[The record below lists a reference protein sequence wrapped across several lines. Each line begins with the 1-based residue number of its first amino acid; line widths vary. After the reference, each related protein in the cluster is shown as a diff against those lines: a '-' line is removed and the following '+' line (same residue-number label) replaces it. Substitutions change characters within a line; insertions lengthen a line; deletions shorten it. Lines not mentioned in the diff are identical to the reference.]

1 MKTRLLPPRRPQG
14 QALVLMSLTMLLL
27 TLMVC
32 ITLSFSMRVREKMEA
47 QSIADLAAYSSAVA
61 TARTFN
67 SIALMNRAQTGQM
80 VALTATESLVS
91 WTSMVRASLV
101 AARASIAGCN
111 PPPEV
116 LEALDEENDEI
127 KEKWDE
133 LDAAAGTQAINIQMM
148 AWHLTGL
155 EDKLYKQ
162 LQESVD
168 GGPKS
173 FATQLSKLASEGSR
187 FEGEL
192 KGGATQVSLDEL
204 SWATTGRNWA
214 RDMAM
219 ASRGYEFITRRTVP
233 PPTATADGPMGQLD
247 ITVTPD
253 GAGGGSTYWGDTPPG
268 AANGHGGS
276 TAERGTSDFLIAED
290 HATVTAS
297 YNGCQGAPMRAVAAV
312 RATDKNDTSDDHTW
326 GVAGGASNTDPGM
339 EKQYRHTLLPCDR
352 PEYCPNVFVGGMA
365 YNTNDITDTTD
376 ATGKQVTNVWAQP
389 KLFSLVQ
396 RDYKVRDAA
405 GGVRDP
411 WLLQFNFQFS
421 PLRTSS
427 FDNRGQTL
435 ADGTDISVQSSLATG
450 LAYYHRRG
458 RWNEPPNLWNP
469 FWRATLVSA
478 DIDDSGNAD
487 VARTL
492 GGPAAQAYNALIH
505 AGFKGTH

>member
-1 MKTRLLPPRRPQG
+1 MKTRLPHPKRPRG

-27 TLMVC
+27 VLMVC
-32 ITLSFSMRVREKMEA
+32 VTLSFSMRVREKMEA

-67 SIALMNRAQTGQM
+67 SIALMNRAQTGQL

-101 AARASIAGCN
+101 AARASIAGCA

-116 LEALDEENDEI
+116 LEALDDENEEI
-127 KEKWDE
+127 QEKWDE
-133 LDAAAGTQAINIQMM
+133 LDAAAGVQALNIQMM
-148 AWHLTGL
+148 AWHMSGL
-155 EDKLYKQ
+155 EGKLYEQ
-162 LQESVD
+162 LQESVN

-173 FATQLSKLASEGSR
+173 FATQLSELASEGSR
-187 FEGEL
+187 FQGEL

-204 SWATTGRNWA
+204 TWATSGYGWF

-219 ASRGYEFITRRTVP
+219 ASRGYEFITRRAVP
-233 PPTATADGPMGQLD
+233 PPTATSDGPIGQLQ

-253 GAGGGSTYWGDTPPG
+253 GEGGGSTYWGDT
-268 AANGHGGS
+268 AAGDTNGHGGS
-276 TAERGTSDFLIAED
+276 TGSPGTTDFLIAED

-297 YNGCQGAPMRAVAAV
+297 YNGCMGAPMRAVAAV
-312 RATDKNDTSDDHTW
+312 RATDMNDTSDNHTW
-326 GVAGGASNTDPGM
+326 GVAGGSGKEDPGM
-339 EKQYRHTLLPCDR
+339 EKQYRHTLLPCDN
-352 PEYCPNVFVGGMA
+352 PKYCPNVFVGGMSF
-365 YNTNDITDTTD
+365 NTGDEND
-376 ATGKQVTNVWAQP
+376 KNLWAQP

-405 GGVRDP
+405 GVLRDP
-411 WLLQFNFQFS
+411 WLLRFNFQFS
-421 PLRTSS
+421 PLRASS

-435 ADGTDISVQSSLATG
+435 ADGTDISVQYSLATG

-469 FWRATLVSA
+469 FWRATLASA
-478 DIDDSGNAD
+478 DVDESGNAD
-487 VARTL
+487 VERTV
-492 GGPAAQAYNALIH
+492 GGPAAQAYNALIK
-505 AGFKGTH
+505 AGFKGAH